1 MTADLLSGKVPT
13 IRVLRSISQFS
24 LSMVLF
30 IQMRLQCCIEKRV
43 SVRVSAIPSLTVFA
57 VVNNF
62 IKSSLAATA
71 LAFSLLA
78 SKDSCASI
86 RLPIHLYHCFF
97 DRCLAAFIV
106 LDDGSCE
113 SHPFKLRDLERHL
126 GISCCE
132 TTLVMTSSIG
142 ITISCSLVTHS
153 TYEIISLFFEKS
165 VQSVSTIL
173 LTSSLGSSRTAF
185 FIECYDGIGHG
196 SASLA
201 RLNSILKS
209 YRRSEPCLSCV

>member
-78 SKDSCASI
+78 SKDSCAWI

-142 ITISCSLVTHS
+142 IT
-153 TYEIISLFFEKS
+153 IISLFFEKS